1 METKQCPACGKTK
14 QKSDFSKNA
23 ARYDGLQAQCKQC
36 KKASDAKH
44 YSENK
49 EKQLQ
54 RNKDNRK
61 ACLQEVAE
69 YKAKSGCKVCGER
82 ESCCLDFHHPNDDKE
97 TGVSVLACAACRN
110 KLWKEIAK
118 CVVVCA
124 NCHRKIHAGLITF
137 KGE

>member
-14 QKSDFSKNA
+14 QKSNFSKNA
-23 ARYDGLQAQCKQC
+23 ARYDGLQAQCKEC

-61 ACLQEVAE
+61 
-69 YKAKSGCKVCGER
+69 